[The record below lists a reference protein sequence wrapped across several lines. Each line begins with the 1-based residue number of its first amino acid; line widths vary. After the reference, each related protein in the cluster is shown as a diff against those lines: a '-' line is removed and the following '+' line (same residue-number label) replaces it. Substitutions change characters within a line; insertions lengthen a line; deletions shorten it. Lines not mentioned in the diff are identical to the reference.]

1 MFTQKYAIVTS
12 ALQYAKIRVG
22 VGGQANFG
30 NDKIL
35 KAPLVATPPFYS
47 WQPPSEGISC

>member
-12 ALQYAKIRVG
+12 ALQCAKIRVG

-30 NDKIL
+30 KARIL
-35 KAPLVATPPFYS
+35 RANGKSLSLA
-47 WQPPSEGISC
+47 